1 MQDIETPDNPDE
13 GPSWPAGQAPSD
25 INDSARAMMADVSTM
40 ARRDAARDILMAE
53 AVSNGLMD
61 TQEAE
66 AGFPELLRARCSKA
80 LHGFVEG
87 AARRRMISPSE
98 YIRQSLTKT
107 LMADGM
113 DPAKPF
119 PVDAGSLYKEGKLIT
134 WSEYVAEKPEGSDD
148 WRPLDFEDSEPF
160 DPAKHY
166 RKAPLI
172 RIDPERVV
180 RVYPIILKSEDR

>member
-119 PVDAGSLYKEGKLIT
+119 PVDAGSLYNVIDGKRRWALIREGKAIEQLNSIL
-134 WSEYVAEKPEGSDD
+134 EG
-148 WRPLDFEDSEPF
+148 PLGSGENGRFPSVS
-160 DPAKHY
+160 AKAFSIVSSSHV
-166 RKAPLI
+166 KA
-172 RIDPERVV
+172 
-180 RVYPIILKSEDR
+180 